1 MVVKLIKS
9 WVSWQST
16 YALCNTRETDK
27 KPLSVVLEKTHC
39 QRFLKKYHTPASR
52 KTPQS
57 LAVEASFSCLGLL
70 AMFSLQQMP
79 CV

>member
-9 WVSWQST
+9 WVYRQST
-16 YALCNTRETDK
+16 YALCNTLETDK

-39 QRFLKKYHTPASR
+39 QRFLKKYHTPASH

-57 LAVEASFSCLGLL
+57 LAVEASISCLGLL
-70 AMFSLQQMP
+70 VMFSPQQML